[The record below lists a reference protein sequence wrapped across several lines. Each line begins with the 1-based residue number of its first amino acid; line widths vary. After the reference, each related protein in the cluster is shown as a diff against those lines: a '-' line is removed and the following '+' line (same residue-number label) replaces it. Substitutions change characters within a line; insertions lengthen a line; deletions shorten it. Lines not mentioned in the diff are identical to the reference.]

1 MNLITTE
8 ILKEGGEEVVQ
19 WLALICNAAW
29 KSGKVPTDWQ
39 SGITVKLPKKGDLTD
54 PNNWR
59 GVTLLSV
66 PGKVFVLMLLNRL
79 RKAVDDKMRE
89 EQAGFRPGRS
99 CTDQIFTLRRIVE
112 RTMEYQQEAH
122 INFIDFEKAFDSV
135 DRECLWK
142 ITAWYGIP
150 PCYITIF
157 KSLYEHS
164 RCCVKT
170 DDGFTEE
177 FEVRTGVRQG
187 CMISPLLFGLAI
199 DWMMRKVNDQ
209 SENGIIWN
217 RRQQLCDLDFADDIA
232 LIRNSR
238 DALQLV
244 TDKTEEVGSSIGLRI
259 SYKKSKIMSVGGQR
273 PFIPV
278 SLRDQHLED
287 INEFVYLGSSISGSS
302 DINVEIKRRIA
313 LASSTFAELSK
324 IWKNRNITLEV
335 KLKIYKACVLSVAMY
350 GAETWQLAVEQEK

>member
-1 MNLITTE
+1 MKNGTRKDKNKWFDKLANEAQEHADRGNMRELYRKMKQIAGKTSKKVTLPVRDKDGNLITDEKGQNERWKEHFEAILNRPSPRTVADIEDPETELPVSTEPFNLDEVRAAIWKMKNNKSPEMDLITAE

-19 WLALICNAAW
+19 WLVCICNAAW

-39 SGITVKLPKKGDLTD
+39 SGIIVKLPKKGDLTD

-157 KSLYEHS
+157 KSLYEHGH
-164 RCCVKT
+164 CCVKM

-177 FEVRTGVRQG
+177 
-187 CMISPLLFGLAI
+187 
-199 DWMMRKVNDQ
+199 
-209 SENGIIWN
+209 
-217 RRQQLCDLDFADDIA
+217 
-232 LIRNSR
+232 
-238 DALQLV
+238 
-244 TDKTEEVGSSIGLRI
+244 
-259 SYKKSKIMSVGGQR
+259 
-273 PFIPV
+273 
-278 SLRDQHLED
+278 
-287 INEFVYLGSSISGSS
+287 
-302 DINVEIKRRIA
+302 
-313 LASSTFAELSK
+313 
-324 IWKNRNITLEV
+324 
-335 KLKIYKACVLSVAMY
+335 LK
-350 GAETWQLAVEQEK
+350 